1 MIGGD
6 GSDSGQANNPPSAPP
21 RPAPTPAPTNQYS
34 SAAYV
39 DSQGREFGQTYSS
52 DPNQK
57 PTQVDKITDVAGYG
71 DQGGGGGGGGNKTLT
86 FVAATPAAAVLGGGA
101 EVASVLGT
109 PVAATPSTTYI
120 TPTLEDQATAL
131 GISTINNDRYMSD
144 EAFAQHLQRKIDL
157 ENRNRAFKEELRI
170 KEEADAATPPP
181 VVEDPSP
188 EGVNDLFGTM
198 MTDSSKYI
206 DELKKGFTGAV
217 TMGER
222 DGPSLG
228 GAQFTNEFRDYA
240 KSMGYEID
248 RGLSPMD
255 GPSFLVRPEGWTP
268 DAFNAHIKTQEETAA
283 TAKTAAAVKAAE
295 DKAVAEADAAEAARQ
310 VKIKDLED
318 QLSASQGLY
327 GELQD
332 KYGKTEEEYTGL
344 KSNFEELF
352 GNYGTLTGTYDEQ
365 KSAYDDLYGQYDTLE
380 SQLVDYN
387 TQLADQK
394 SNYESL
400 LDEYTGLQG
409 QYDTTT
415 DEYGTLKDQFGT
427 LDEQYQN
434 QLGLYDTLQGDFSG
448 LQGTLAEQQAAY
460 ETQKAAAEKN
470 RVLGIAEKA
479 TSGAAKPDPRY
490 TQTAQTATPAY
501 TPVAANQGAQSLTP
515 GATPYGITPID
526 YAANMPDFMNN
537 PLDLSIP
544 SFGATGQNAPP
555 PIGGPMQQLTPMMDY
570 SAPFQPYLQSINQQ
584 YGVNIPSAYT
594 GIMAGGRQ

>member
-1 MIGGD
+1 MALFNTFGVNRWLKFEVLRKSD
-6 GSDSGQANNPPSAPP
+6 GAGANDRDDRPPSNSGGYATSTPP

-39 DSQGREFGQTYSS
+39 DSQGREFGRTYSD
-52 DPNQK
+52 DPNRK

-71 DQGGGGGGGGNKTLT
+71 QGDGNQNDNNTT
-86 FVAATPAAAVLGGGA
+86 ASYGNAAAAVLGGGA
-101 EVASVLGT
+101 EVAPVLGT
-109 PVAATPSTTYI
+109 PVASTP
-120 TPTLEDQATAL
+120 P
-131 GISTINNDRYMSD
+131 
-144 EAFAQHLQRKIDL
+144 
-157 ENRNRAFKEELRI
+157 
-170 KEEADAATPPP
+170 PPP
-181 VVEDPSP
+181 VVEDPPP
-188 EGVNDLFGTM
+188 EGVNDLFAGM
-198 MTDSSKYI
+198 RQSKQYI

-217 TMGER
+217 TIGER

-248 RGLSPMD
+248 KGMSPMD

-283 TAKTAAAVKAAE
+283 TAKTAAAQAAQ
-295 DKAVAEADAAEAARQ
+295 DEATAAAAAEAEATRQ
-310 VKIKDLED
+310 GKIKELED
-318 QLSASQGLY
+318 ALSASKGLY

-332 KYGKTEEEYTGL
+332 KYGQTKEEYTGL

-365 KSAYDDLYGQYDTLE
+365 KAAYDDLYGQYDTLE
-380 SQLVDYN
+380 SRLGDYN

-394 SNYESL
+394 TNYESL
-400 LDEYTGLQG
+400 MG
-409 QYDTTT
+409 QYSDLTGQYEDTTS
-415 DEYGTLKDQFGT
+415 
-427 LDEQYQN
+427 
-434 QLGLYDTLQGDFSG
+434 LYDTLQSDFSG

-460 ETQKAAAEKN
+460 EAQKAAAEKN

-479 TSGAAKPDPRY
+479 TSGAARPDPRY
-490 TQTAQTATPAY
+490 TQPAQTATPAY

-515 GATPYGITPID
+515 GATPYGIAPIN

-537 PLDLSIP
+537 PVNLNVP

-555 PIGGPMQQLTPMMDY
+555 PIGGPMQQVTPMMDY